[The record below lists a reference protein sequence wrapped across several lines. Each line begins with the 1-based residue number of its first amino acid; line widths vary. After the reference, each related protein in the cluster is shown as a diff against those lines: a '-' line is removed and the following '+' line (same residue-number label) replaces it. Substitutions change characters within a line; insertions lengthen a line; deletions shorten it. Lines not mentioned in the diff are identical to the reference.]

1 MRSLSLHCEH
11 CPSRLRGD
19 GSSKPILPRR
29 LSSKLN
35 TNRLNDRQESYH
47 NPRGFN
53 RLYGDTFLTIDTDQ
67 IMFKTTNA
75 ELAAQ
80 ITTRKNDFVKP
91 VHQYSII
98 DVFGRSIVTVEGQDW
113 RRHRKVV
120 GPSFSEKSNKL
131 VFEESLRQARGMM
144 ELWASQGSNT
154 LADIKVENTAVD
166 TADLSL
172 HVICAAGFGLPQL
185 WPGESKEKL
194 KDSPFPEAGTQELEG
209 KHALTFKQSIH
220 GIVRGLR
227 WLVVF
232 PPWVL
237 SKPTMKVQCRADQ
250 IRTLAV

>member
-1 MRSLSLHCEH
+1 MAQVNSF
-11 CPSRLRGD
+11 PP
-19 GSSKPILPRR
+19 KPPLQK
-29 LSSKLN
+29 SN
-35 TNRLNDRQESYH
+35 TNRLNNRQYTYH
-47 NPRGFN
+47 NPRWDN
-53 RLYGDTFLTIDTDQ
+53 RVYGDTFFTVDTDQ
-67 IMFKTTNA
+67 ITLKTTNA

-91 VHQYSII
+91 VHQYAII
-98 DVFGRSIVTVEGQDW
+98 DVFGRSIVSVEGQDW

-194 KDSPFPEAGTQELEG
+194 KDSPFPEAGTQEIEG
-209 KHALTFKQSIH
+209 GHALTFKQSIH
-220 GIVRGLR
+220 GVVRGLR
-227 WLVVF
+227 WLVIF
-232 PPWVL
+232 PSWVL
-237 SKPTMKVQCRADQ
+237 SMSTR
-250 IRTLAV
+250 